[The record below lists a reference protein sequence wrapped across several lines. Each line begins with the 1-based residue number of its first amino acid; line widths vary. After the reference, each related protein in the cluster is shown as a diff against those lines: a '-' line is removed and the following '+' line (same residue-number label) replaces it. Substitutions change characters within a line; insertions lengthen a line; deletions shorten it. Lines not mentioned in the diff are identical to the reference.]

1 MTQLQRVL
9 FSESSPNIGGQ
20 ELQLLEQAS
29 GLQRQGVAVHLVC
42 RANSRIASVALERGI
57 PTTHLPFRNSL
68 HPPSILGLRRLL
80 REFKPDVVISHSGH
94 DANAVAVAARLL
106 KKRPRLVR
114 ARTYQ
119 PGVPSAWTYN
129 TLVDLTLVPSEYLK
143 SRLLQNPRIKAERIA
158 VLYPGIP
165 FADNDAKCKQQ
176 LPPELLAQLQ
186 IGKRRLLVHAAMLR
200 TEKGHALMLDVLPRL
215 LEKFPDLLYVI
226 AGEGELYET
235 LYRRASNEGLG
246 QNVLFAGMVT
256 QLPALMLHAEL
267 LVMPS
272 LYEPLGMSQIEALS
286 HNIPVVAS
294 RTGGIPETVED
305 MRSGLLAEPGDV
317 DDWLAKLSWALEHP
331 EAMRAM
337 AAQGNINVRARFCI
351 SENLRR
357 LQAFLSGL
365 LKA

>member
-1 MTQLQRVL
+1 
-9 FSESSPNIGGQ
+9 
-20 ELQLLEQAS
+20 
-29 GLQRQGVAVHLVC
+29 
-42 RANSRIASVALERGI
+42 
-57 PTTHLPFRNSL
+57 
-68 HPPSILGLRRLL
+68 
-80 REFKPDVVISHSGH
+80 
-94 DANAVAVAARLL
+94 
-106 KKRPRLVR
+106 
-114 ARTYQ
+114 
-119 PGVPSAWTYN
+119 
-129 TLVDLTLVPSEYLK
+129 
-143 SRLLQNPRIKAERIA
+143 
-158 VLYPGIP
+158 
-165 FADNDAKCKQQ
+165 
-176 LPPELLAQLQ
+176 
-186 IGKRRLLVHAAMLR
+186 
-200 TEKGHALMLDVLPRL
+200 
-215 LEKFPDLLYVI
+215 
-226 AGEGELYET
+226 LYET

-246 QNVLFAGMVT
+246 QYVLFVGMVT